1 MADPF
6 NLLIQTVLDET
17 QIALFHGQNRISEVI
32 KKADFKSDNTFVR
45 DIVDCMKNA
54 HIIDEEIQSVTI
66 LTGPGYFT
74 GIRAGIV
81 IAKAWMDVKSI
92 PVRLVSS
99 FDYIRECIPA
109 EDHPVILIKAS
120 KTEAYAG
127 YYNFQS
133 LTKQV
138 CIRMDTPL
146 SQEWSWYTSSVSF
159 RMIPNVHYIHPLPH
173 LPMLYNEVTRS
184 DQIFP
189 QYGRSLDELFQSI

>member
-1 MADPF
+1 MVDSID
-6 NLLIQTVLDET
+6 LLIQTVLDET
-17 QIALFHGQNRISEVI
+17 QIALFHDQKCISEVI

-45 DIVDCMKNA
+45 DIADCLKNA
-54 HIIDEEIQSVTI
+54 HITDEEIQSVTI

-81 IAKAWMDVKSI
+81 IAKAWMDVRSI

-99 FDYIRECIPA
+99 FDYIRERILT

-127 YYNFQS
+127 YYDFQS

-138 CIRMDTPL
+138 CIRIDTPL
-146 SQEWSWYTSSVSF
+146 SQEWSWYTPSSSF
-159 RMIPNVHYIHPLPH
+159 STIPGVHYIHPSPH
-173 LPMLYNEVTRS
+173 LPMLYNEVTHS
-184 DQIFP
+184 EQILP
-189 QYGRSLDELFQSI
+189 QYGRSLDELFQPL